1 MMTRK
6 DYIATAA
13 ILESIKGEM
22 STDAHATLVD
32 QFAEMMYADNPRFDT
47 KRFFSASG
55 VEWE

>member
-13 ILESIKGEM
+13 ILESVKGEIP
-22 STDAHATLVD
+22 THIHFTLVD
-32 QFAEMMYADNPRFDT
+32 QFAEMMEQDNPRFDS

-55 VEWE
+55 CDL